1 MALSSRW
8 KILNKE
14 LGKRRDVF
22 AKAMDN
28 YRSRE
33 NRTNE
38 MIQAQM
44 WFGATGGGK
53 KVVKYCKRFIIIL
66 TGPSI
71 VLNETPLRDS
81 MTSNSPLDSP
91 MSQDSSIEKEP
102 RPIGRKAAKAKKAGN
117 SSNNNSKFLEEIAR
131 QNGIRI
137 EMEQKCQDNELALQA
152 EYAQEREYLRKKD
165 MDKTDQETMAMDT
178 NHMSPETKQF
188 WKLERRDVMRR
199 RLFRDDGP
207 SNTDWLNDGNH

>member
-1 MALSSRW
+1 
-8 KILNKE
+8 
-14 LGKRRDVF
+14 
-22 AKAMDN
+22 
-28 YRSRE
+28 
-33 NRTNE
+33 

-53 KVVKYCKRFIIIL
+53 KSFTHHECWEVVKFCKRFVIIP
-66 TGPSI
+66 TGPEV

-81 MTSNSPLDSP
+81 MTSDSPLDSP
-91 MSQDSSIEKEP
+91 MSQDSPIEKEP
-102 RPIGRKAAKAKKAGN
+102 RPIGRKAAKAKKKGN
-117 SSNNNSKFLEEIAR
+117 SSNQNSQFLEEIAR

-137 EMEQKCQDNELALQA
+137 EMEQKRQEHELALDA
-152 EYAQEREYLRKKD
+152 EFAREREYLRKKD
-165 MDKTDQETMAMDT
+165 MDKTDRETMAMDT
-178 NHMSPETKQF
+178 SHMSPETKQF